1 MLVARRRV
9 DCHAAA
15 ITKPESNPSMPAL
28 ENLHDLF
35 VHELRDLFDAENQL
49 VKFMPLLAK
58 AARSEQ
64 LRNAFE
70 MHLRQTKEQVRRLE
84 QMFQAL
90 GTSPE
95 GKRCKG
101 MAGLIEEAKEM
112 IEEEADPEVR
122 DAGLIVAAQK
132 VEHYEIAGYGSVC
145 TFARVLKYEDALRV
159 LKLTID
165 EEEKTDKQLTEL
177 AIQLN
182 SRAETADQ
190 ANE

>member
-1 MLVARRRV
+1 M
-9 DCHAAA
+9 
-15 ITKPESNPSMPAL
+15 PEL

-49 VKFMPLLAK
+49 VKAMPLMAK
-58 AARSEQ
+58 AAKSEE

-70 MHLRQTKEQVRRLE
+70 LHLRQTKEQVRRLE
-84 QMFQAL
+84 QVFQAL
-90 GTSPE
+90 GESPE

-101 MAGLIEEAKEM
+101 MAGLVEEAKET
-112 IEEEADPEVR
+112 IEEEADPDVR
-122 DAGLIVAAQK
+122 DAALIVAAQK

-145 TFARVLKYEDALRV
+145 TFARVLKYDDALNL

-165 EEEKTDKQLTEL
+165 EEEKTDKLLTEL
-177 AIQLN
+177 STKLN

-190 ANE
+190 ATD